1 MTFKKKWT
9 KIKTKKKF
17 YQGGCGPRGA
27 LCSSQPTS
35 VGANVAGVLP
45 HIQVKVKDTSKYKD
59 KDKDKDKGKKWVPT
73 LLYLRVLPHL
83 EVCCIMKQDKDKG
96 RDKDKN
102 KDKDKNEAY
111 FARILYSSSIA
122 YSYTHSATI
131 KYQRD
136 IEKGHQ

>member
-1 MTFKKKWT
+1 MNIIDIWKKVDKNQNQ
-9 KIKTKKKF
+9 KNCS

-35 VGANVAGVLP
+35 VGANVAGILP
-45 HIQVKVKDTSKYKD
+45 HIQVKVKDTDKYKD
-59 KDKDKDKGKKWVPT
+59 KDKDKDKRKKWVPT

-102 KDKDKNEAY
+102 KDKDKNEAF
-111 FARILYSSSIA
+111 FARILY
-122 YSYTHSATI
+122 TGWFFLLLRPR
-131 KYQRD
+131 K
-136 IEKGHQ
+136 